1 MLRISGKIDNIFI
14 NWCSISFVLFS
25 SYFSFKVFLLR
36 FLHNENVNY
45 AFICHQLTV
54 TRNQSALASAG
65 QISNSKFF
73 LDSVL
78 LKLHLLAIRMTPQNI
93 ILRKSKNR

>member
-54 TRNQSALASAG
+54 TRNQSALTSAG
-65 QISNSKFF
+65 QISK
-73 LDSVL
+73 
-78 LKLHLLAIRMTPQNI
+78 I
-93 ILRKSKNR
+93 IFRFGSFEITSFGN

>member
-1 MLRISGKIDNIFI
+1 MLRISGI
-14 NWCSISFVLFS
+14 NLCSISFVLFS

-65 QISNSKFF
+65 QISK
-73 LDSVL
+73 
-78 LKLHLLAIRMTPQNI
+78 I
-93 ILRKSKNR
+93 IFRFGSFEITSFGN